1 MVRSQR
7 PQSNQSG
14 GSPGALF
21 VYLAGAGIA
30 RMALLARFNTTL
42 ARMGSNRQRALDTRV
57 SSRDPVSLTTID
69 VAEGERLPLLTSNST
84 TLRCGRSPDKWVQ
97 CDAEGGALAMQR
109 HTGMGRACRNYE
121 KRLLKSVVHGT
132 KPWECYPPL
141 RDITHSCGQDLRLP
155 TPSDPRQSWQQF
167 LALFAILGL
176 FALAARR
183 PVLVVLEQLRGVRLR
198 PPPEQCLH
206 IQLQRDRTPWG
217 SPLRAE
223 SAAAAHAR
231 RSAHYT
237 QRESVPQRDLFSERE
252 RGDQRVSLPR
262 PADCTLKATRSH
274 TTCRV
279 ALPGTA
285 GALTHDGKPGVSE
298 VARGRIN
305 GAAAARDTNSELLP
319 LARPGHMCLPIPISQ
334 STYVASRITIVCR
347 SSSRTG
353 HKYNSRK
360 SCR

>member
-57 SSRDPVSLTTID
+57 SSRDPVSLNDRRRRGRAPAPTHVQQHHPSVREIARQVGAVRRGRWSSGDATPHGHGAG
-69 VAEGERLPLLTSNST
+69 VPELRKATFKVCCAWHQAVGVLPASQRYHSLVRPGPSTSNPF
-84 TLRCGRSPDKWVQ
+84 R
-97 CDAEGGALAMQR
+97 
-109 HTGMGRACRNYE
+109 
-121 KRLLKSVVHGT
+121 
-132 KPWECYPPL
+132 PPT
-141 RDITHSCGQDLRLP
+141 IVAAVSCP
-155 TPSDPRQSWQQF
+155 FCDPRPFRAGCSS
-167 LALFAILGL
+167 ASS
-176 FALAARR
+176 RSSR
-183 PVLVVLEQLRGVRLR
+183 QLRGVRLR